1 MKRFG
6 TIIVAMTICFTAKAN
21 VKEQLS
27 NLGINEYN
35 CWVTIKPNS
44 MQFSYGYQVF
54 AENEKDAV
62 RSLLNK
68 IDATFGG
75 GSNLYAIVDE
85 YSPKSRTQVES
96 LSCRKNNDANSP
108 EELPTTEFKAAM
120 KAINNQCTT
129 CHVHAIWKNFTAK
142 DFINQ
147 GLAVPKSPEESSI
160 YYRNTNANVGPGPK
174 NMPIQGLPKLKDSE
188 LNDILVWINSL

>member
-75 GSNLYAIVDE
+75 GSHQSLVLKLNRSVAEKITMLIHLKNYQLLNL
-85 YSPKSRTQVES
+85 
-96 LSCRKNNDANSP
+96 
-108 EELPTTEFKAAM
+108 
-120 KAINNQCTT
+120 
-129 CHVHAIWKNFTAK
+129 
-142 DFINQ
+142 
-147 GLAVPKSPEESSI
+147 
-160 YYRNTNANVGPGPK
+160 
-174 NMPIQGLPKLKDSE
+174 KLQ
-188 LNDILVWINSL
+188 